1 MERLHVIAAPGRCHT
16 TGAVPA
22 TSTQRTTIMNDYER
36 KQEARRERYE
46 RKAEQLRAEAGRLH
60 DQAHDMAS
68 IIPFGQPIL
77 VGHYSEG
84 RDRRYR
90 ERIHNTFGKAFAT
103 MDKADYYEQKAA
115 SVGTGGI
122 SSDDPDAV
130 RKLKEKLAELEKLQ
144 EWMKQANA
152 LIRKHKTPERQLAA
166 LMEMGMSEAE
176 AKEVLDP
183 GWCNR
188 PGFMPFQL
196 QNNNANI
203 RRVRHRIQQLEQA
216 AQNVTVEQE
225 CGSYTYREDAEE
237 NRVMFLFDG
246 KPEPEVRALLK
257 SHGFKWSPT
266 RGAWVRM
273 LNNMGRYAAERV
285 RRELD
290 KND

>member
-1 MERLHVIAAPGRCHT
+1 
-16 TGAVPA
+16 
-22 TSTQRTTIMNDYER
+22 MNDYEAR
-36 KQEARRERYE
+36 QEARRERYE

-68 IIPFGQPIL
+68 VIPLGQPIL

-90 ERIHNTFGKAFAT
+90 ERIHNTFGKAVAT

-166 LMEMGMSEAE
+166 LMDMGMSEAE
-176 AKEVLDP
+176 AKEVLAP
-183 GWCNR
+183 GWRHR

-203 RRVRHRIQQLEQA
+203 RRVRQRIQQLEQA

-285 RRELD
+285 RREMD

>member
-1 MERLHVIAAPGRCHT
+1 
-16 TGAVPA
+16 
-22 TSTQRTTIMNDYER
+22 MNDYEA
-36 KQEARRERYE
+36 KLEAKRERYAK
-46 RKAEQLRAEAGRLH
+46 KAEQLRAEAGRLH

-68 IIPFGQPIL
+68 VIPVGQPIL

-152 LIRKHKTPERQLAA
+152 LIRKHKTPDRQMPA

-183 GWCNR
+183 GWCHR

-203 RRVRHRIQQLEQA
+203 RRVRQRILQLEQA
-216 AQNVTVEQE
+216 AQRNVTREQE
-225 CGSYTYREDAEE
+225 GNGYIYREDAEE
-237 NRVMFLFDG
+237 NRVMFRFEG
-246 KPEPEVRALLK
+246 KPEPEIRTLLK

-266 RGAWVRM
+266 RRAWVRM

-285 RRELD
+285 RHELD